1 MNGHTPTSHGKRR
14 VSGGLIAEIK
24 NALEKK
30 DLEAYASLFAEDA
43 VLEEVS
49 SRTPPAHPKIVRGR
63 EAIQKCL
70 EEDLLRDPVS
80 GWTRHV
86 SSSEIFDAIETDEAI
101 AFTEVRTYEAGDKVV
116 AQHIAQKKNGRI
128 EHDRLVIAWDEVA

>member
-1 MNGHTPTSHGKRR
+1 MNGPTNNGKRR

-24 NALEKK
+24 DALEKK
-30 DLEAYASLFAEDA
+30 DLEAYANLFAEDA

-49 SRTPPAHPKIVRGR
+49 SRTPPAHPKVVRGR

-70 EEDLLRDPVS
+70 ADDLLHDPVS

-86 SSSEIFDAIETDEAI
+86 TSSEIVDPIETDDAI
-101 AFTEVRTYEAGDKVV
+101 AFTEIRTYEAGDKVV

-128 EHDRLVIAWDEVA
+128 EHDRLVVAWDEVA